1 MSTRDDMVLAAERLF
16 ARFGVDG
23 VSLRQIGAAA
33 GQRNVAAAQ
42 YHFGDKQTLLQAI
55 YDFRLAAIDAR
66 RRELLDA
73 VRASGSAGDV
83 RALVEVLVVPLA
95 EQAAAPGSHY
105 VRFLNRMCDHQ
116 GRALLPLSEVGPV
129 NSALEVGHLIL
140 DALGG
145 AAGGNPLRDDPR
157 ARQRGELAGRLIIAG
172 LADLEHRLRPDTDG
186 TADVTADAGSGPD
199 AGLELDPAEY
209 ADGVVDAVV
218 AVLTAPVPVR
228 RRPR

>member
-73 VRASGSAGDV
+73 VRASGTAGDV

-95 EQAAAPGSHY
+95 EQAATPGSHY

-145 AAGGNPLRDDPR
+145 TAAGSLSGHGPR

-172 LADLEHRLRPDTDG
+172 LADLEHRLGPDPDATV
-186 TADVTADAGSGPD
+186 DVTADTVSGPD
-199 AGLELDPAEY
+199 AEPDLDPAEY

-218 AVLTAPVPVR
+218 AVLTAPVSAR
-228 RRPR
+228 RRTR

>member
-1 MSTRDDMVLAAERLF
+1 MVLAAERLF

-66 RRELLDA
+66 RRELLGE
-73 VRASGSAGDV
+73 VRASGAAGDV

-95 EQAAAPGSHY
+95 EQAATPGSHY

-116 GRALLPLSEVGPV
+116 GRALLPLSEVGPL
-129 NSALEVGHLIL
+129 NSALEVGHLVL

-145 AAGGNPLRDDPR
+145 TAAGGRIADDPR

-172 LADLEHRLRPDTDG
+172 LADLEHRLQPDPDTAPG
-186 TADVTADAGSGPD
+186 PETAEAAP
-199 AGLELDPAEY
+199 DPAEY
-209 ADGVVDAVV
+209 ADGVVDATV
-218 AVLTAPVPVR
+218 AVLTAPVSAR
-228 RRPR
+228 RRTR

>member
-1 MSTRDDMVLAAERLF
+1 MVLAAERLF

-73 VRASGSAGDV
+73 VRASGTAGDV

-95 EQAAAPGSHY
+95 EQAATPGSHY

-145 AAGGNPLRDDPR
+145 TSAGSLSGHGPR

-172 LADLEHRLRPDTDG
+172 LADLEHRLGPDPDATV
-186 TADVTADAGSGPD
+186 DVTADTVSGPD
-199 AGLELDPAEY
+199 AEPDLDPAEY

-218 AVLTAPVPVR
+218 AVLTAPVPAR
-228 RRPR
+228 RRTR

>member
-55 YDFRLAAIDAR
+55 YDFRLSAIDMR

-73 VRASGSAGDV
+73 VRASGTAGDV

-145 AAGGNPLRDDPR
+145 TAAGSPTDHGPR

-172 LADLEHRLRPDTDG
+172 LADLEHRLRPDPDATV
-186 TADVTADAGSGPD
+186 DVTADAVSGPD
-199 AGLELDPAEY
+199 AEPDLDPAEY

-218 AVLTAPVPVR
+218 AVLTAPVSAR